1 MKLTIL
7 GSGTAAPVLARNCA
21 SYLLEIKSKKLLFD
35 SGAGTIR
42 RLLELKI
49 DLFEIDN
56 IFYTHLHN
64 DHINDLGAIIWSNNY
79 GGVRKKPLNLYGPN
93 GFKQYYNI
101 LIKKLLKPT
110 KIYFK
115 INVKEL
121 KKSFIKIKDII
132 IKTNP
137 IIHSTTTKS
146 IAYRIEHKGKSLV
159 YAGDAEYCN
168 EVIEIAKNADVL
180 LIECSFPDHKKV
192 EGHLTP
198 SLAGKLAA
206 KAKVKKLILTHFYPE
221 VLKSDI
227 KKHCAKEFSGN
238 IILAKDKMEINI
250 K

>member
-7 GSGTAAPVLARNCA
+7 GSGTAAPLLDRNCA
-21 SYLLEIKSKKLLFD
+21 GYLLKINNKKLLLD

-49 DLFEIDN
+49 DLFEIEH

-79 GGVRKKPLNLYGPN
+79 GGIRKKALNLYGPY

-110 KIYFK
+110 KINFK

-121 KKSFIKIKDII
+121 KNSAIKINDIE
-132 IKTNP
+132 IKTHE
-137 IIHSTTTKS
+137 IRHSSTTKS
-146 IAYRIEHKGKSLV
+146 IAYRIKHQNKTLV
-159 YAGDAEYCN
+159 YAGDAEYCD
-168 EVIEIAKNADVL
+168 EAIETAINADVL
-180 LIECSFPDHKKV
+180 LIECSFPDNKKI

-198 SLAGKLAA
+198 SLAGKIAS
-206 KAKVKKLILTHFYPE
+206 KAKVKRLILTHFYPE
-221 VLKSDI
+221 ALKADI
-227 KKHCAKEFSGN
+227 KKQCEKEFKEE
-238 IILAKDKMEINI
+238 IILAKDKMTINI
-250 K
+250 